1 MVRKTGPMAA
11 TNANEERQ
19 MERRTLVDAMGMVRK
34 ENSGG
39 LEMETEPVGGR
50 KDKRGDGAIET
61 IATIAIMIGRH
72 NLKRSPNGW
81 MSRWRTEGSRLIQLQ
96 SLKSGSSV

>member
-1 MVRKTGPMAA
+1 MAA
-11 TNANEERQ
+11 ISANEERQ
-19 MERRTLVDAMGMVRK
+19 MERRTLVDAMVMVK
-34 ENSGG
+34 EQNSGG
-39 LEMETEPVGGR
+39 RETEKKMVGGR

-72 NLKRSPNGW
+72 NLRKSPSGW